1 LTEIYLCGVC
11 SCQEMLR
18 RNGRGQADDTDD
30 LERAG
35 RAKGR
40 GGREGRRGPAAAAA
54 VDDDDDDDDDE
65 TLAQKQA
72 QLLLQKKKLELMK
85 ARVSV
90 PPPRPS
96 LAQRALLLRRLATRV
111 CLIEAPWLATS
122 GHGVSITQRSDWVGG
137 SGRQALAKVK
147 ASEAAQKRGV
157 PRGEGA

>member
-1 LTEIYLCGVC
+1 MAGVLTEIYLCGVC

-30 LERAG
+30 LESVG

-40 GGREGRRGPAAAAA
+40 GGREGRRGAAAA
-54 VDDDDDDDDDE
+54 VDGDDGDDDDDE

-90 PPPRPS
+90 PPPRPC
-96 LAQRALLLRRLATRV
+96 LALLRRRLATRV

-122 GHGVSITQRSDWVGG
+122 GHGVSIIP
-137 SGRQALAKVK
+137 AF
-147 ASEAAQKRGV
+147 
-157 PRGEGA
+157 